1 MIIHTVKEGETLF
14 SIGEMYGVSP
24 LLLSQNNDVEPDSLV
39 EGQDIVV
46 QIPRITHTVKEG
58 ETLFSIATQYG
69 VTAVNLLQNNPIIV
83 KNGLIYPGETIVI
96 EYDEEKSGVI
106 AVNGYVYPYVNRNV
120 LIRNLPYLSFVTIFT
135 YGFTPEGELIDIDDE
150 DIIRIATDYG
160 VAPIMLI
167 STLGE
172 NGAFSNEL
180 ASLLLNNTEAQ
191 NVLID
196 NIIEN
201 MRAKG
206 YKGLDIDFEYVFP
219 EDKDNYVQF
228 VSSLTQSLN
237 AEGFF
242 VMTALA
248 PKTSSDQKGLLY
260 EAHDYNAL
268 GAASNA
274 VLIMTYEWG
283 YTYGRRR

>member
-1 MIIHTVKEGETLF
+1 M
-14 SIGEMYGVSP
+14 
-24 LLLSQNNDVEPDSLV
+24 
-39 EGQDIVV
+39 
-46 QIPRITHTVKEG
+46 
-58 ETLFSIATQYG
+58 
-69 VTAVNLLQNNPIIV
+69 
-83 KNGLIYPGETIVI
+83 
-96 EYDEEKSGVI
+96 
-106 AVNGYVYPYVNRNV
+106 
-120 LIRNLPYLSFVTIFT
+120 PYLSFVTIFT
-135 YGFTPEGELIDIDDE
+135 YGFTPDGELIGIDDE

-248 PKTSSDQKGLLY
+248 PKASSEQKGLLY

-283 YTYGRRR
+283 YTYRHS